1 MPFKGRLVTLIEEN
15 ADELTKKWLEVVRT
29 HPDMPTYRGYDEGKL
44 YERAFSVYSQLGKW
58 LSDETTKEEIKDIY
72 HALGKQRKEEG
83 FKLSELLLALVITRR
98 ILWLKIPKGDLLE
111 TISDLHA
118 GMRLSNNTILFF
130 DRAMFYA
137 AQGYED

>member
-1 MPFKGRLVTLIEEN
+1 MQHKGRLIALIEEN

-29 HPDMPTYRGYDEGKL
+29 HPDMPTYRNYDEAKL
-44 YERAFSVYSQLGKW
+44 YERAFSVYSQLSKW
-58 LSDETTKEEIKDIY
+58 LSDKTTKEEIKNIY
-72 HALGKQRKEEG
+72 FALGKLRKEEG
-83 FKLSELLLALVITRR
+83 FKLSELLLALIITRR